1 MSNIGLIIWALLI
14 GGAFAFAWR
23 KGYLER
29 LSTYWNETRE
39 ELRKCNWPTWE
50 ELKESTV
57 VISLSIAALGLF
69 TVLADQVFFQFV
81 QLVTKLGAS

>member
-1 MSNIGLIIWALLI
+1 M
-14 GGAFAFAWR
+14 
-23 KGYLER
+23 
-29 LSTYWNETRE
+29 
-39 ELRKCNWPTWE
+39 RKCNWPTWE